1 MTMTANR
8 KNTLQRTHWIKS
20 PWTVLAFIV
29 LGGLFGYFFPEAG
42 QQLSPVARIFIGLM
56 QMCILPIMITA
67 IISSLGKLIKSPGSI
82 RMLKTLMAVILVGI
96 FMASAVGIA
105 VGLLGKPGSGLSQSA
120 KASIGKMLFVS
131 EKTTTKAMN
140 ENVAPVSDF
149 FVKMVPTN
157 IFSALSEGNSLRIL
171 IFSIL
176 LGIAIGLVPLSASEQ
191 AIAMLN
197 ALFEA
202 FKRIIGWIMYALP
215 FGLFCI
221 FASTLATTGL
231 ELFQSLA
238 KFILMIYIG
247 ALLLFVVYQVAIW
260 RLSGVTFLHSFVA
273 LGDTYI
279 VALATTNSF
288 IALPSALIAVQ
299 KNLKMDEQ
307 TSNLIIP
314 LGTVINRQGV
324 VMCFSLTAVFLAQL
338 YQIPLGPEKLIVIFI
353 GSALAGMAALG
364 RLGIAVS
371 TLAFVLDSI
380 GVPLEVAFVIL
391 FAIEVFVEP
400 LTSLLII
407 QSNCATAAAV
417 ERYGKHHADTP

>member
-1 MTMTANR
+1 MKTR
-8 KNTLQRTHWIKS
+8 ERNTLQRTSWVKS
-20 PWTVLAFIV
+20 PWTILAFII
-29 LGGLFGYFFPEAG
+29 LGGLFGYLFPGAG
-42 QQLSPVARIFIGLM
+42 KQLAPLAHIFIGLM

-67 IISSLGKLIKSPGSI
+67 IISSLGKLIKSTGSM
-82 RMLKTLMAVILVGI
+82 RMLKTLMAAIIVGVLT
-96 FMASAVGIA
+96 ASAVGIA
-105 VGLLGKPGSGLSQSA
+105 VGLSGKPGSGLSQA
-120 KASIGKMLFVS
+120 TKANLGKMLFVS
-131 EKTTTKAMN
+131 EKTTTSAMN

-176 LGIAIGLVPLSASEQ
+176 LGIAIGIVPLTASEQ
-191 AIAMLN
+191 AIDLLD

-231 ELFQSLA
+231 DLFQSLA
-238 KFILMIYIG
+238 KFILMIYLG
-247 ALLLFVVYQVAIW
+247 SALLFIVYSIVIW
-260 RLSGVTFLHSFVA
+260 RFSRVTFYQSFVA
-273 LGDTYI
+273 LRDTYI
-279 VALATTNSF
+279 VALATANSF
-288 IALPSALIAVQ
+288 IALPSALIAAE
-299 KNLKMDEQ
+299 KNLKIDEQ

-324 VMCFSLTAVFLAQL
+324 VMCFALTAIFLAQL
-338 YQIPLGPEKLIVIFI
+338 YEIPLGPEKLTMIFI

-371 TLAFVLDSI
+371 TMAFVLDAI

-391 FAIEVFVEP
+391 FSIEVFVEP

-407 QSNCATAAAV
+407 QSNCATATVV
-417 ERYGKHHADTP
+417 ERYGKDHADTP

>member
-1 MTMTANR
+1 MTMTANS
-8 KNTLQRTHWIKS
+8 KNTIQRTHWIKS

-29 LGGLFGYFFPEAG
+29 LGGLFGYFFPGAG
-42 QQLSPVARIFIGLM
+42 QQLSPLARIFIGLM

-67 IISSLGKLIKSPGSI
+67 IVSSLGKLIKSPGSI
-82 RMLKTLMAVILVGI
+82 RMLKTLMVVILVGI
-96 FMASAVGIA
+96 LMASAVGIT
-105 VGLLGKPGSGLSQSA
+105 VGLSGKPGSGLSQSA
-120 KASIGKMLFVS
+120 KANLGKMLFIS
-131 EKTTTKAMN
+131 EKTTAQAMN
-140 ENVAPVSDF
+140 ESVAPVSDF

-157 IFSALSEGNSLRIL
+157 IFSALSDGNSLRIL

-191 AIAMLN
+191 AIDMLN

-231 ELFQSLA
+231 DLFQSLA

-247 ALLLFVVYQVAIW
+247 ALLLFIVYQLAIW
-260 RLSGVTFLHSFVA
+260 RFSRVTFFQSFAA
-273 LGDTYI
+273 LRDTYI
-279 VALATTNSF
+279 LALATANSF

-324 VMCFSLTAVFLAQL
+324 VMCFSLTAIFLAQL
-338 YQIPLGPEKLIVIFI
+338 YQIPLGPEKLTVIFI

-364 RLGIAVS
+364 RLGIAVA

-391 FAIEVFVEP
+391 FSIEVFVEP

-407 QSNCATAAAV
+407 QSNCATAAVV
-417 ERYGKHHADTP
+417 ERYGKYHADTP